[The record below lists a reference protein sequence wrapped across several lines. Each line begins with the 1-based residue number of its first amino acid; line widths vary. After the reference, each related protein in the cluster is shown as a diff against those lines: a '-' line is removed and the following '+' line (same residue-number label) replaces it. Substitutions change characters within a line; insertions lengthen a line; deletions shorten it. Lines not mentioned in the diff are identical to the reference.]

1 MEKALKSEPW
11 GAEKEQLRNSGA
23 GLPTSKN
30 NTERD
35 GEVVSMGIQPYAI
48 H

>member
-23 GLPTSKN
+23 GLPTSK
-30 NTERD
+30 TTQKETVRL
-35 GEVVSMGIQPYAI
+35 
-48 H
+48 